1 MKRAIL
7 LLLLVATL
15 GVTVFAEVVV
25 AQTFNGSNNVYVVR
39 RPFRRQLQYLP
50 SQAVYV
56 APAPVAPAPAP
67 FIAPAPVAPAPAP
80 FIAPAPVAP
89 AVVPVVPH

>member
-25 AQTFNGSNNVYVVR
+25 AQTFNGSNNVYLVR

-56 APAPVAPAPAP
+56 APAPVA
-67 FIAPAPVAPAPAP
+67 APVAPAPAP